1 MLFKNENTYSNS
13 MSTLATCHIR
23 PPLVPRTRIIKKKSR
38 VAVRANYKII
48 LITPGGDETFECDDE
63 TYILDAAEEQGI
75 NLPYSCRKGSCSAC
89 VARLVWGHVS
99 QDEQSFL
106 DEHQMMRG
114 YTMLCVAYPKGDCK
128 LKIEVEDEL
137 F

>member
-1 MLFKNENTYSNS
+1 MLFKNEITYSNS
-13 MSTLATCHIR
+13 MSALTTCHIKS
-23 PPLVPRTRIIKKKSR
+23 PLTPRTRLIKKKSR
-38 VAVRANYKII
+38 VAVRANYKIT

-63 TYILDAAEEQGI
+63 TYILDAAEEEGI
-75 NLPYSCRKGSCSAC
+75 DLPYSCRAGACSTC
-89 VARLVWGHVS
+89 IGRLVWGQVS
-99 QDEQSFL
+99 QEDQSFL
-106 DEHQMMRG
+106 DEHQVMRG

>member
-1 MLFKNENTYSNS
+1 
-13 MSTLATCHIR
+13 MSALATCHIKS
-23 PPLVPRTRIIKKKSR
+23 PIVPRTRLIKKKSR
-38 VAVRANYKII
+38 VAVRANYKIT

-63 TYILDAAEEQGI
+63 TYILDAAEKEGI
-75 NLPYSCRKGSCSAC
+75 DLPYSCRAGACSTC
-89 VARLVWGHVS
+89 VGRLVWGQVS
-99 QDEQSFL
+99 QEDQSFL
-106 DEHQMMRG
+106 DEHQVMRG

>member
-1 MLFKNENTYSNS
+1 
-13 MSTLATCHIR
+13 MSTLATCHIKS
-23 PPLVPRTRIIKKKSR
+23 PIVPRTRLIKKKSR
-38 VAVRANYKII
+38 VAVRANYKIT
-48 LITPGGDETFECDDE
+48 LITPGGDETFECNDD
-63 TYILDAAEEQGI
+63 TYILDAAEEEGI
-75 NLPYSCRKGSCSAC
+75 DLPYSCRAGACSAC

-99 QDEQSFL
+99 QDDQSFL

-114 YTMLCVAYPKGDCK
+114 YAMLCVAYPKADCK